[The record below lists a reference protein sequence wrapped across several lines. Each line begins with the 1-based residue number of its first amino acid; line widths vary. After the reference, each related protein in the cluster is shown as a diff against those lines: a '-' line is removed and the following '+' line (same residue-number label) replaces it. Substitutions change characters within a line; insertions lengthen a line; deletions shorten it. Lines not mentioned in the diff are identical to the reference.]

1 MGGSGCAARRWI
13 AFGQQHLAGAGLVG
27 TSVAVGS
34 LAEVVDT
41 ALVIAVVGRDR
52 GCPVGAAVRTH
63 RTAAYLAEGS
73 DHATQYV
80 PGRTLALD
88 C

>member
-1 MGGSGCAARRWI
+1 MSVCAAHRSI
-13 AFGQQHLAGAGLVG
+13 AFGQHHLAEAGLAD
-27 TSVAVGS
+27 TWVAAGS

-41 ALVIAVVGRDR
+41 VLVIAEVGMDR

-63 RTAAYLAEGS
+63 RTAAHLAEGS
-73 DHATQYV
+73 DHARQYA
-80 PGRTLALD
+80 PGRMLALD